1 MLVNDDGDDDN
12 DDGDEAE
19 EEEEEE
25 EGIAG
30 RDGFSESV
38 RRSCAI
44 SASDYQ

>member
-25 EGIAG
+25 RIAG

>member
-12 DDGDEAE
+12 DDGDEA
-19 EEEEEE
+19 EEEEE